1 MLFLGEQINQKSQV
15 RAVIA
20 LTLSEYSGVHV
31 YVGPSLRFKRTEILV
46 ADTATVA
53 MPQFTQ
59 RELGTM
65 DGDRALRGIDAEG
78 MKISHT
84 KNQVRHTRRTSTA
97 AQKWISPDTLRIR

>member
-20 LTLSEYSGVHV
+20 LTL
-31 YVGPSLRFKRTEILV
+31 PSLRFKRTEILV

-84 KNQVRHTRRTSTA
+84 KNQVRQTRRTSTA
-97 AQKWISPDTLRIR
+97 AQRSISPDTLRIR